1 MPCDCTAGLTVQLH
15 DGGARYPVIPAPR
28 HSELSY
34 WFDARCSA
42 CSTRYEEPFVRVGED
57 GQALAEDTK
66 DLPLVDTMWLSKQ
79 CGPFTCGC
87 DQEALN
93 AGHPGPEGA

>member
-34 WFDARCSA
+34 WFDARCIA
-42 CSTRYEEPFVRVGED
+42 CNARYAEPFVRVGED
-57 GQALAEDTK
+57 GQALGAATEG
-66 DLPLVDTMWLSKQ
+66 LPLVDTMWLSKQ

-87 DQEALN
+87 DQEAL
-93 AGHPGPEGA
+93 AADQPRSTDT